1 MVEAG
6 FEAEA
11 VIIREKFEGY
21 SYAKLWMD
29 EFEKR
34 IQAQGITEV
43 NTLIMAFMD
52 KEYDPI
58 RTPKAILQDGINM
71 AYLGKIT
78 F

>member
-1 MVEAG
+1 
-6 FEAEA
+6 
-11 VIIREKFEGY
+11 
-21 SYAKLWMD
+21 MD